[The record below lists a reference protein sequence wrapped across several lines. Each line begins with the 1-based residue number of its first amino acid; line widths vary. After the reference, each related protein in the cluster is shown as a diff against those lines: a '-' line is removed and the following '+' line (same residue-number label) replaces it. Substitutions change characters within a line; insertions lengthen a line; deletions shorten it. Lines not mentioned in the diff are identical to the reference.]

1 MNIKRCFTNNRGDT
15 TINAVFLI
23 LVMNMLIAF
32 LLLFVTVQIQCTE
45 IRNHAKISLNNL
57 SAIIAEDTY
66 RAMREG
72 NMEEYEKICSASP
85 EYQAHLKAT
94 FDTNLLEHLR
104 LETEDYRITSNRLEI
119 RQTGER
125 IEFSFVCTG
134 RFRLSMFGREYEPV
148 TRDVTLTG
156 YHNTK
161 Y

>member
-1 MNIKRCFTNNRGDT
+1 MKIYLSRDNGDT

-23 LVMNMLIAF
+23 LILNMLTAF
-32 LLLFVTVQIQCTE
+32 LLLFVSVQIQCAN
-45 IRNHAKISLNNL
+45 IRNCAKISLNNL

-72 NMEEYEKICSASP
+72 NMEEYEKICSASQ
-85 EYQAHLKAT
+85 EYKTYLKRT
-94 FDTNLLEHLR
+94 FDSNLLQHLR

-119 RQTGER
+119 HQRDDR
-125 IEFSFVCTG
+125 IEFAFVCTVQL
-134 RFRLSMFGREYEPV
+134 RISMFGRQYEPI
-148 TRDVTLTG
+148 TRNVTLTG

>member
-1 MNIKRCFTNNRGDT
+1 MNIKKCFANNRGDT

-85 EYQAHLKAT
+85 EYQAYLKET
-94 FDTNLLEHLR
+94 FVSNLLDHLR
-104 LETEDYRITSNRLEI
+104 METEDYRITSNRLEI
-119 RQTGER
+119 RQTRRPHR
-125 IEFSFVCTG
+125 IFLCLHCA
-134 RFRLSMFGREYEPV
+134 LSSVHVWPRV
-148 TRDVTLTG
+148 
-156 YHNTK
+156 
-161 Y
+161 